1 MPDAWKTR
9 TAKDAYTPP
18 SKTPGNDSRNLPD
31 LSSVAEERRRH
42 EDRHWRRSGD
52 GWLATPSPLRDCKA
66 GLVQV
71 DHDPSSALDHPTASP
86 YTAAVIFIEAPL
98 FSRLLGEYLSDD
110 EYAALQWALTQRP
123 EAGAVIPGSGGIR
136 KLRWAGSGR
145 GKRGGLRVIYYW
157 KTRAGE
163 IWLLTLY
170 AKNEAEDI
178 PLNVLRQLQQEIES

>member
-1 MPDAWKTR
+1 M
-9 TAKDAYTPP
+9 
-18 SKTPGNDSRNLPD
+18 
-31 LSSVAEERRRH
+31 
-42 EDRHWRRSGD
+42 
-52 GWLATPSPLRDCKA
+52 
-66 GLVQV
+66 
-71 DHDPSSALDHPTASP
+71 
-86 YTAAVIFIEAPL
+86 IFIEAPL